1 MRYLSEQS
9 EPRRPAEPGR
19 PARWAAG
26 RDRAEA
32 RPANAEAGPGWPAR
46 RPEAGSANPEVVLP
60 INDNEY
66 RKPGLGRVFYARAR

>member
-9 EPRRPAEPGR
+9 EPRWTAEPGR
-19 PARWAAG
+19 PARWPAG

-46 RPEAGSANPEVVLP
+46 RPEAGSAKPAGSANSEVGFT
-60 INDNEY
+60 DK
-66 RKPGLGRVFYARAR
+66 R